1 MVQPKSFSE
10 KLKNLFRNYGFMIG
24 CYFAFFAIL
33 GILTSSFP
41 NLDLDQYQQTE
52 LFKMLDES
60 PLRFAVMALIVAP
73 VLEEGIFRSLVKP
86 SKNNILFFLTTTL
99 IITGTFL
106 IPQEVHWLISFF
118 LCSFAGVLIFLFL
131 KAIIPQKPL
140 HRLCKM
146 LTSAYRHVWF
156 LSSLIFGLV
165 HIYNYVPAF
174 EVNLPLFLL
183 IFPRIIAGFF
193 FGKIKI
199 ENNSLIWPI
208 AMHTMNNSIILF
220 LFIPKMF

>member
-1 MVQPKSFSE
+1 
-10 KLKNLFRNYGFMIG
+10 MIG

-41 NLDLDQYQQTE
+41 SLNLDQYQQTE

-60 PLRFAVMALIVAP
+60 PLKFAVMALIVAP

-86 SKNNILFFLTTTL
+86 TRNDILFFLTTIL
-99 IITGTFL
+99 VIVGTFL
-106 IPQEVHWLISFF
+106 VPPGVHWVTSFF
-118 LCSFAGVLIFLFL
+118 LLSFAGILFFLFL
-131 KAIIPQKPL
+131 QEAIPERLLFRLQKFL
-140 HRLCKM
+140 NSRYLYFWFI
-146 LTSAYRHVWF
+146 SAF
-156 LSSLIFGLV
+156 IFGLV

-199 ENNSLIWPI
+199 ENNGLIWPI

-220 LFIPKMF
+220 FFIPKML

>member
-1 MVQPKSFSE
+1 
-10 KLKNLFRNYGFMIG
+10 MIG
-24 CYFAFFAIL
+24 CYFAFFAVL

-60 PLRFAVMALIVAP
+60 PLKFAVMALIVAP
-73 VLEEGIFRSLVKP
+73 ILEEGIFRSLVKP
-86 SKNNILFFLTTTL
+86 SQNDILFFITTVLVIIGTFLVPPGVHWVTSFFLLSFAGILFFL
-99 IITGTFL
+99 FL
-106 IPQEVHWLISFF
+106 QAAIPERF
-118 LCSFAGVLIFLFL
+118 LNRFHKIFN
-131 KAIIPQKPL
+131 
-140 HRLCKM
+140 
-146 LTSAYRHVWF
+146 SAYRYIWL
-156 LSSLIFGLV
+156 LSAFVFGLV

-199 ENNSLIWPI
+199 ENNGLIWPI
-208 AMHTMNNSIILF
+208 AMHTMNNSIVLF
-220 LFIPKMF
+220 FFIPKIL